1 MRASA
6 GLSASPRTRRRHAR
20 SDAQTFCLC
29 AFQLRVAQRR
39 LSRAGMAR
47 AARAPARARRPVT
60 RPPACTAVRPRAE
73 RETRAQPR
81 LLRPSAAAAIGEAAP
96 IALTHGPGH
105 TAHAH
110 ARACNEARTRGR
122 GSAGQGTPLRAPA
135 APALP
140 LSHTTDR
147 TGGSW
152 KMVVS
157 SCTCP
162 VSSARAQST
171 QQSDSCRGRGV
182 VEEWWSPDWSQKR
195 TASTRAQAP
204 GA

>member
-152 KMVVS
+152 KMGSEFVHLSRVK
-157 SCTCP
+157 CP
-162 VSSARAQST
+162 CSKPQT
-171 QQSDSCRGRGV
+171 QQSLDSCRG
-182 VEEWWSPDWSQKR
+182 S
-195 TASTRAQAP
+195 
-204 GA
+204 